1 MNTLKMILSALG
13 HLFRLLGPL
22 GIATCAIA
30 LVAYFWFFDPLGSVS
45 EKIKGVFEK
54 KVEGSTSIT
63 FDGFRK
69 MQRLKVLKCYVGD
82 FMRQTAT
89 PNNKKVASTIY
100 QWEGSGELIVDLDP
114 EHCQIDTATSSE
126 GLCHITVTLFAPR
139 LDPET
144 IRSLDIPN
152 RYVDDWHAFGQRET
166 KTRLWERLD
175 KDLAKEIVS
184 AITTNKANFVR
195 AKAQAEKILR
205 CVLAPGVQ
213 SPDRDIV
220 FVWKD

>member
-1 MNTLKMILSALG
+1 
-13 HLFRLLGPL
+13 
-22 GIATCAIA
+22 
-30 LVAYFWFFDPLGSVS
+30 
-45 EKIKGVFEK
+45 
-54 KVEGSTSIT
+54 
-63 FDGFRK
+63 
-69 MQRLKVLKCYVGD
+69 
-82 FMRQTAT
+82 MRQTAT